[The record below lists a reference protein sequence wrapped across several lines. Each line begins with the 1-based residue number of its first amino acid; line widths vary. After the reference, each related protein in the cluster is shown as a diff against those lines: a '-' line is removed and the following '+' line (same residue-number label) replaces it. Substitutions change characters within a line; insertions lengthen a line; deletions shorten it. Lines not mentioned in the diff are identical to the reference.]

1 MWRGSTERS
10 GVHPVRGVGSP
21 LPFKM
26 KQIDTPMDHKWHTA
40 GALAASL
47 LLLASC
53 SVKEDRDECPCWLE
67 VAVSGCERIARN
79 ITVSAWNPTTVFM
92 EGIDVRDYP
101 KGYERTVPKGYVTV
115 SAFAGRKVQE
125 LSGESLVIP
134 DGLPCDSLWAHRA
147 LVNCNGEFA
156 RDTAVLHKQFATVHL
171 KIDNLKE
178 GEPYPYS
185 LVLRSRYDGLRLT
198 DCSPHAGAWS
208 CSLDRLP
215 DGTYVF
221 RVPRQGDGSLT
232 IDLVLDGQKMD
243 EYPVG
248 EYILRS
254 GYSWLSED
262 LDDIWIGMDYGGSE
276 PNIVIEKWGDSD
288 PYDSEL

>member
-1 MWRGSTERS
+1 
-10 GVHPVRGVGSP
+10 
-21 LPFKM
+21 
-26 KQIDTPMDHKWHTA
+26 MDHRWHAA
-40 GALAASL
+40 GALTASL
-47 LLLASC
+47 LLLLTAC
-53 SVKEDRDECPCWLE
+53 SVKEDRDGCPCRLE
-67 VAVSGCERIARN
+67 VAVSGCGRISRN
-79 ITVSAWNPTTVFM
+79 ITLSAWNPAVVFM

-101 KGYERTVPKGYVTV
+101 DGYSRAVPKGYLTV

-147 LVNCNGEFA
+147 LVDCNGEFA

-171 KIDNLKE
+171 KIDNIKE

-208 CSLDRLP
+208 FSLDRLP

>member
-1 MWRGSTERS
+1 
-10 GVHPVRGVGSP
+10 
-21 LPFKM
+21 
-26 KQIDTPMDHKWHTA
+26 MDHRWHAA
-40 GALAASL
+40 GALTASL
-47 LLLASC
+47 LLLLTAC
-53 SVKEDRDECPCWLE
+53 SVKEDRDGCPCRLE
-67 VAVSGCERIARN
+67 VAVSGCGRISRN
-79 ITVSAWNPTTVFM
+79 ITLSAWNPAVVFM

-101 KGYERTVPKGYVTV
+101 DGYSRAVPKGYLTV

-134 DGLPCDSLWAHRA
+134 DGLPCDSLWAHRS
-147 LVNCNGEFA
+147 LVDCTGETA

-171 KIDNLKE
+171 RIDNLGE
-178 GEPYPYS
+178 GDPYPYS
-185 LVLRSRYDGLRLT
+185 LILRSRYDGLRLT
-198 DCSPHAGAWS
+198 DCSPHAGRWS
-208 CSLDRLP
+208 LPLDRLP

-232 IDLVLDGQKMD
+232 IDLMLDGRKVD

-248 EYILRS
+248 EYILRA

-262 LDDIWIGMDYGGSE
+262 LDDIWIGMGYGGSE
-276 PNIVIEKWGDSD
+276 PDIVIERWGASD